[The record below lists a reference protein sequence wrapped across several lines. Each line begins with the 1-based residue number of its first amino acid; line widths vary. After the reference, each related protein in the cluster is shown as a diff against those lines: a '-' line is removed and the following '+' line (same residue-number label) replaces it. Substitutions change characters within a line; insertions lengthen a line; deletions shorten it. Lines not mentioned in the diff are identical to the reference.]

1 MLLLDSSR
9 IGPSTE
15 ALLQSV
21 DDYDSDINYKGS
33 EVGISV
39 DACPRLAW

>member
-15 ALLQSV
+15 ALLQPV
-21 DDYDSDINYKGS
+21 DDYDSDIDYEGS
-33 EVGISV
+33 EMGIPV
-39 DACPRLAW
+39 DACPRSEW